1 MLSRIQSFEF
11 CERADVPRWIRE
23 SIVEILGMGLR
34 TSHAFQ
40 PVAPVFHALCQLVG
54 AADVL
59 DLGSGSGE
67 PAALLIEE
75 LHRQGLVAPRF
86 TLSDLLPNLPE
97 LRKTVSRH
105 PEQLQIIAESFDA
118 TAIPG
123 QFNQPLRTI
132 INTFH
137 HFPPPLAGKILADTI
152 QKKRAIFIMESSTR
166 HLHNSWGLLHS
177 LFRSYWQNPG
187 RAAQDRFLKTFFS
200 YVFPFI
206 GICFIWDSLVSLA
219 RLYTEA
225 ELRKMASDV
234 GGSHYTWVYQELA
247 YPSLGR
253 AVVFYGY
260 PSANYGAMLNR

>member
-1 MLSRIQSFEF
+1 MLPRILSFEF
-11 CERADVPRWIRE
+11 CERADVPLWIRE

-34 TSHAFQ
+34 ASHVFQ
-40 PVAPVFHALCQLVG
+40 PVAPVFHALCQLIG
-54 AADVL
+54 ANEVF

-75 LHRQGLVAPRF
+75 LRRQGLAVPRF
-86 TLSDLLPNLPE
+86 TLSDLLPNLPA
-97 LRKTVSRH
+97 LRKTASQH
-105 PEQLQIIAESFDA
+105 PEQLRIITEPLDA

-137 HFPPPLAGKILADTI
+137 HFPPPLACKILADAI
-152 QKKRAIFIMESSTR
+152 QKQRAIFIMESSTR
-166 HLHNSWGLLHS
+166 RLHNSWGLLPG
-177 LFRSYWQNPG
+177 LFRSYWQNPVC
-187 RAAQDRFLKTFFS
+187 AAQDRFLKAFFS
-200 YVFPFI
+200 YVVPLI
-206 GICFIWDSLVSLA
+206 GICFTWDSFVSLA

-225 ELRKMASDV
+225 ELRKMASDA
-234 GGSHYTWVYQELA
+234 GGSNYTWVYQELA

-260 PSANYGAMLNR
+260 PSTSVTENN

>member
-1 MLSRIQSFEF
+1 MLPRIQSFEF

-34 TSHAFQ
+34 ASHVFQ
-40 PVAPVFHALCQLVG
+40 PVAPVFHALCQLIG
-54 AADVL
+54 ANEVL

-75 LHRQGLVAPRF
+75 LRRQGLAVPRF
-86 TLSDLLPNLPE
+86 TLSDLLPNLPA
-97 LRKTVSRH
+97 LRKTASQY
-105 PEQLQIIAESFDA
+105 PGQLQIIAESLDA

-137 HFPPPLAGKILADTI
+137 HFPPPLAGKIMADAI
-152 QKKRAIFIMESSTR
+152 EKQSAIFIMESSTR
-166 HLHNSWGLLHS
+166 RVHNSWGLLPG
-177 LFRSYWQNPG
+177 LFRSYWKNPL
-187 RAAQDRFLKTFFS
+187 RAAQDRFLKAFFS
-200 YVFPFI
+200 YVIPLM
-206 GICFIWDSLVSLA
+206 GICFIWDSFVSLA

-225 ELRKMASDV
+225 ELRKMASAA

-253 AVVFYGY
+253 VVVFYGY
-260 PSANYGAMLNR
+260 PSTFIPENN

>member
-1 MLSRIQSFEF
+1 MIPRIQSFEF

-34 TSHAFQ
+34 ASHVFQ
-40 PVAPVFHALCQLVG
+40 PVAPVFHALCQLIG
-54 AADVL
+54 ANEVL

-75 LHRQGLVAPRF
+75 LRRQGLAAPRF
-86 TLSDLLPNLPE
+86 TLSDILPNLPA
-97 LRKTVSRH
+97 LRKTASQH
-105 PEQLQIIAESFDA
+105 PKQLRIITEPLDA

-137 HFPPPLAGKILADTI
+137 HFPPPLAYKILADAI
-152 QKKRAIFIMESSTR
+152 QKQRAIFIMESSTR
-166 HLHNSWGLLHS
+166 RLHNSWGLLPG
-177 LFRSYWQNPG
+177 LFRSYWQNPVC
-187 RAAQDRFLKTFFS
+187 AAQDRFLKAFFS
-200 YVFPFI
+200 YVVPLI
-206 GICFIWDSLVSLA
+206 GICFTWDSFVSLA

-225 ELRKMASDV
+225 ELRKMASDA
-234 GGSHYTWVYQELA
+234 GGSNYTWVYQELA

-260 PSANYGAMLNR
+260 PSASVTENN